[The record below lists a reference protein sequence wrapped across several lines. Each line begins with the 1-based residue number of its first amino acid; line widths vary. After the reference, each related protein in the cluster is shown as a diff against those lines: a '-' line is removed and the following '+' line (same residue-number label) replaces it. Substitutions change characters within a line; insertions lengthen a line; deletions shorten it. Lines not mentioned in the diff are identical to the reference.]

1 MERIQ
6 SPSRNPYEVRTYLG
20 EPIRPTTPEWKTDT
34 CGYDRD
40 CNLPPN
46 STIAKVLTLEDE
58 IKRIHRRARENRF
71 SAYKRKCVLESSF
84 VECVLPQLT
93 PAERR
98 RHAVAREKYLKVK
111 SDMNEYVHDL
121 YDMYSDHPSLVKLES
136 PVGSEQ
142 EEEGKDEEKG
152 EEEGDDEK
160 KEQKPIKPLLAT
172 PECSM
177 DLIFIPP
184 QKMVSDQQIPI
195 NFCTI
200 FYIQCI
206 YI

>member
-1 MERIQ
+1 MYKKFVPLNSVQ

-71 SAYKRKCVLESSF
+71 SAYKRKCELESSF

-142 EEEGKDEEKG
+142 EEEEGGDG
-152 EEEGDDEK
+152 ERGQEEGDDEK

-184 QKMVSDQQIPI
+184 QKMMSIDRKNILL
-195 NFCTI
+195 
-200 FYIQCI
+200 
-206 YI
+206 